1 MPSAESEFLRRA
13 RRIIREN
20 PEMFSALEEYD
31 RTRRLPHLSYKKRV
45 DFTLD
50 ADLFRKFRTLCQKEC
65 LAMSK
70 VVEKLIREEMKR
82 RRITE

>member
-1 MPSAESEFLRRA
+1 MPSSKFLQTA

-31 RTRRLPHLSYKKRV
+31 RTRKLPKLSYKKRV
-45 DFTLD
+45 DFTVD
-50 ADLFRKFRTLCQKEC
+50 ADVFRKFRTYCRKEG

-70 VVEKLIREEMKR
+70 VVEKLIREELKR
-82 RRITE
+82 KKT